1 MKKQVVYIERK
12 FWEFVSIEKVFR
24 RITEGLND
32 EKYEISFV
40 QMPFGNG
47 FTDILKNLFFFQKP
61 KADIFHITGH
71 IHYLAL
77 VLPAKK
83 TLLTIHDLGFLHTRK
98 GFRRLLLKKLFLD
111 FPVKKLKYITAISE
125 ATKAEIIKYTNC
137 REDKIRVIQNP
148 LRDFNNLKG
157 NVGFSEK
164 PMVLQVG
171 TSPNKNVL
179 NLIKALKGINCR
191 VVLIGKIEN
200 ELKDSLLENEIDFI
214 NKTNLSDDEMEIEYQ
229 NADLITF
236 CSTFEG
242 FGLPI
247 IEAQALGKPVI
258 TSNLSPMKEVAGNA
272 AYLVEP
278 TDVNSIREG
287 VLKVI
292 NDSDFR
298 EKLIREGF
306 ANVKRFDVNKISAEY
321 ERLYDEIITN
331 TSKIK

>member
-1 MKKQVVYIERK
+1 MKKHVLYIERK

-24 RITEGLND
+24 RITEGLNK
-32 EKYEISFV
+32 EKYEISFI

-47 FTDILKNLFFFQKP
+47 FTDMLKNLFFFQKT

-71 IHYLAL
+71 IHYIAL

-83 TLLTIHDLGFLHTRK
+83 TVLTIHDLGFLHTRR
-98 GFRRLLLKKLFLD
+98 GFRRFLLKKLFLD

-137 REDKIRVIQNP
+137 REDKIRVIENP

-179 NLIKALKGINCR
+179 NLIKALKGVNCK

-200 ELKDSLLENEIDFI
+200 ELKDSLIENEIDFI

-229 NADLITF
+229 NVDLITF

-272 AYLVEP
+272 AYLVDP

-292 NDSDFR
+292 NDSEFR

-321 ERLYDEIITN
+321 ERLYEEIIADTA
-331 TSKIK
+331 KIQ